1 MALRVVVVKDFMRGG
16 REKVTIRFD
25 PEDLVR
31 LPCHCKYD
39 SALCKKGG
47 KEVMIVRKVEVQ
59 NPDGSWGSYPSV
71 SWLDGVED
79 EDQLLT
85 RAVIKKTGED
95 RCSIVGSSQGIPD
108 GELMSAAKKA
118 GIYTETLDG

>member
-1 MALRVVVVKDFMRGG
+1 MAIKVVTVLDFMRGG
-16 REKVTIRFD
+16 HEEVTIRFD

-31 LPCHCKYD
+31 LPCHCEYD
-39 SALCKKGG
+39 PALCSKNGN
-47 KEVMIVRKVEVQ
+47 EVMLVRKVEVQ
-59 NPDGSWGSYPSV
+59 NSDNSWSPYPSI

-95 RCSIVGSSQGIPD
+95 SCSIMGSSQGVPD
-108 GELMSAAKKA
+108 GTLMSAAKKA
-118 GIYTETLDG
+118 GIYTETIG